1 MSEDCKRI
9 CLEDRES
16 SNKNVETDIKDVSNK
31 TNVIKNKNYI
41 NKRAVRKHLN
51 TTSAIIAGVKV
62 KLKRLDLKLY
72 QVNDDGWTIS
82 VKHTFKPKL
91 YFGLNNKNDLKNL
104 KKTNFNRFSFIK
116 VENNMKVSALLYIK
130 CHAVSYDKQKF
141 FKRKKKYIYLKKK
154 LAHSM
159 AEKKIKKTL

>member
-51 TTSAIIAGVKV
+51 TISAIIAG
-62 KLKRLDLKLY
+62 
-72 QVNDDGWTIS
+72 
-82 VKHTFKPKL
+82 
-91 YFGLNNKNDLKNL
+91 
-104 KKTNFNRFSFIK
+104 
-116 VENNMKVSALLYIK
+116 
-130 CHAVSYDKQKF
+130 
-141 FKRKKKYIYLKKK
+141 KRKTQKTGL
-154 LAHSM
+154 
-159 AEKKIKKTL
+159 KTLPGK